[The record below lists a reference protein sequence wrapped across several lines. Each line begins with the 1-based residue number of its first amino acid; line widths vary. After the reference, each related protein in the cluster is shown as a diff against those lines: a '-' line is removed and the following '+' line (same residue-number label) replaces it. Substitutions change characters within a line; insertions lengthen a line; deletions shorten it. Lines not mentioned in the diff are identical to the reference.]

1 MFSRPMQCELCGGEI
16 RGAPR
21 IVHIEGAELRVC
33 VPCSKY
39 GTEVQKPRASPGAP
53 APAPRRAGG
62 PPAPQPAQRRR
73 RDLFDRMG
81 GDIAEDYPDRI
92 RRARQ
97 AKGWTEKQLALEI
110 MERELLIKKV
120 EKGDLIPE
128 EELRKK
134 LEKVLGI
141 SLLESSTDEVKA
153 AKGKGMTTT
162 LGDIISIKK

>member
-1 MFSRPMQCELCGGEI
+1 MFSRKMQCELCGGEI

-33 VPCSKY
+33 MPCSKY
-39 GTEVQKPRASPGAP
+39 GTEVQKPRSPSAAP
-53 APAPRRAGG
+53 EPRARPGSPRPLQ
-62 PPAPQPAQRRR
+62 PPVQRRR
-73 RDLFDRMG
+73 RDLFDRME
-81 GDIAEDYPDRI
+81 GDIAEDYSDRI
-92 RRARQ
+92 RRARV

-120 EKGDLIPE
+120 EKGDLVPE

-141 SLLESSTDEVKA
+141 SLLESAEDEVKA

>member
-1 MFSRPMQCELCGGEI
+1 MQCELCGGEI

-21 IVHIEGAELRVC
+21 TVHIEGAELRVC

-39 GTEVQKPRASPGAP
+39 GTEVQKPRTPAAGPAAVQRPGSP
-53 APAPRRAGG
+53 RT
-62 PPAPQPAQRRR
+62 PQPPVQRRR
-73 RDLFDRMG
+73 RDLFDRMEG
-81 GDIAEDYPDRI
+81 EIAEDYSERI
-92 RRARQ
+92 RKARQ

-141 SLLESSTDEVKA
+141 SLLEAAGEEVKSP
-153 AKGKGMTTT
+153 KGKGMTTT

>member
-1 MFSRPMQCELCGGEI
+1 MQCELCGGEI

-21 IVHIEGAELRVC
+21 VVHIEGAELRVC

-39 GTEVQKPRASPGAP
+39 GTEVQRPRASTGAP
-53 APAPRRAGG
+53 APAPKRTGA
-62 PPAPQPAQRRR
+62 PPAPQPVQRRR
-73 RDLFDRMG
+73 RDLFDRME
-81 GDIAEDYPDRI
+81 GDLAEDYADRI
-92 RRARQ
+92 RRARV

-110 MERELLIKKV
+110 MQKELLIKKV
-120 EKGDLIPE
+120 ERGDLVPE

-134 LEKVLGI
+134 LEEVLEI
-141 SLLESSTDEVKA
+141 SLIESSSDEVKA

>member
-1 MFSRPMQCELCGGEI
+1 MQCELCGGEI

-21 IVHIEGAELRVC
+21 VVHIEGAELRVC

-39 GTEVQKPRASPGAP
+39 GTEVQRPRASTGAP
-53 APAPRRAGG
+53 AAPPRRAGA
-62 PPAPQPAQRRR
+62 PPAPQPVQRRR
-73 RDLFDRMG
+73 RDLFDRMEG
-81 GDIAEDYPDRI
+81 ELAEDYADRI
-92 RRARQ
+92 RRARV

-120 EKGDLIPE
+120 ERGDLVPE

-134 LEKVLGI
+134 LEEVLGI
-141 SLLESSTDEVKA
+141 SLLESVEKELKSP
-153 AKGKGMTTT
+153 KGKGMTTT